1 MVQIF
6 GKVMNNRKQVHVAL
20 KKISGVSDH
29 QLKAI
34 CNELNIGLDCKI
46 SDLSQLYI
54 IRLLKVLEAKNLF
67 VETSLKKEVQSNIKR
82 LVEIKSYRGL
92 KSIRKKSNSKK

>member
-46 SDLSQLYI
+46 NDLSQSYI

-67 VETSLKKEVQSNIKR
+67 VENKCM
-82 LVEIKSYRGL
+82 
-92 KSIRKKSNSKK
+92 